1 MYYASKVYTGEI
13 VTEAAL
19 KGSSSRS
26 RSKPKDVLKLAYDV
40 TMTDSFVKAGER
52 SRYFEQAGVVILSV
66 TGSATTCLINFDA
79 QTGMMYATK

>member
-52 SRYFEQAGVVILSV
+52 S
-66 TGSATTCLINFDA
+66 
-79 QTGMMYATK
+79 